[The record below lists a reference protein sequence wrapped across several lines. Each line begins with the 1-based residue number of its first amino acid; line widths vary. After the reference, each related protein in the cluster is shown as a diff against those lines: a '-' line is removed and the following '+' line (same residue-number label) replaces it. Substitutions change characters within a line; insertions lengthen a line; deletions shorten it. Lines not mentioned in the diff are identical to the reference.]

1 MKVQTIVMVIVILL
15 LLYVV
20 MKYVLND
27 ANTMTGLM
35 SGTEVQKIVAKDLA
49 KDDSG
54 LHSSN
59 FAYSIW
65 YYIDDWNYN
74 YDKNKVLF
82 VRSPLG
88 TISSDTSIENIYPC
102 PGITFTPNTND
113 LMVYLTTT
121 ASQINDTCDVD
132 TTSPSYTGTDWQCK
146 DNYCY
151 PKKVT
156 TDAVAGSP
164 PYCDATK
171 TPQCSS
177 SSPHSDTN
185 NCCTTMPVPA
195 VYANQNIADC
205 VNHQGNPSAVEYTT
219 ITNVPIQKWTNVT
232 ISVYGRSLD
241 VYLDGKLVQT
251 TPLAGTAQVNPDASV
266 YITPNGGFSGWTSKF
281 AYYPNALN
289 PQQVWDIYSAGY
301 GASWLSNLFGKYSVK
316 IAFLENGTEDS
327 SFTF

>member
-1 MKVQTIVMVIVILL
+1 MKVQSIVMVIVILL

-35 SGTEVQKIVAKDLA
+35 SGTDVQTIVAKDLA

-65 YYIDDWNYN
+65 FYIDDWNYN

-88 TISSDTSIENIYPC
+88 TIPTDTTIENIYPC

-113 LMVYLTTT
+113 LMVFLE
-121 ASQINDTCDVD
+121 
-132 TTSPSYTGTDWQCK
+132 TTSTIHLGSCSVGTSACPDG
-146 DNYCY
+146 YCV
-151 PKKVT
+151 PNVNGE
-156 TDAVAGSP
+156 DG
-164 PYCDATK
+164 D
-171 TPQCSS
+171 CSL
-177 SSPHSDTN
+177 
-185 NCCTTMPVPA
+185 
-195 VYANQNIADC
+195 
-205 VNHQGNPSAVEYTT
+205 HQGNPSTVESAT
-219 ITNVPIQKWTNVT
+219 IHNVPIQKWTNVT

-241 VYLDGKLVQT
+241 IYLDGKLVQT
-251 TPLAGTAQVNPDASV
+251 TPLSGTAQVNPDASV

-289 PQQVWDIYSAGY
+289 PQEVWDIYAAGY

-316 IAFLENGTEDS
+316 IAFLENGAEDS

>member
-20 MKYVLND
+20 MKYVMND

-35 SGTEVQKIVAKDLA
+35 SGTEVQKIVGKDLA

-54 LHSSN
+54 LHMSN

-65 YYIDDWNYN
+65 YYIDDWNFN
-74 YDKNKVLF
+74 YDKTKILF
-82 VRSPLG
+82 GRTPL
-88 TISSDTSIENIYPC
+88 SSIPGDTSLMNIYPC
-102 PGITFTPNTND
+102 PAVVFTPNTND
-113 LMVYLTTT
+113 LVVYLTTT
-121 ASQINDTCDVD
+121 SENCADGFTKCATAGPNFGKCGPSANSCADT
-132 TTSPSYTGTDWQCK
+132 GE
-146 DNYCY
+146 
-151 PKKVT
+151 
-156 TDAVAGSP
+156 
-164 PYCDATK
+164 
-171 TPQCSS
+171 
-177 SSPHSDTN
+177 
-185 NCCTTMPVPA
+185 
-195 VYANQNIADC
+195 
-205 VNHQGNPSAVEYTT
+205 NPSAVESTT

-251 TPLAGTAQVNPDASV
+251 KPLAGTAQVDPDASV

-289 PQQVWDIYSAGY
+289 PQEVWDIYSAGY

>member
-35 SGTEVQKIVAKDLA
+35 SGTDVQTIAAKDLA

-59 FAYSIW
+59 YAYSIW

-74 YDKNKVLF
+74 YDKVKVLF
-82 VRSPLG
+82 GRTPQS
-88 TISSDTSIENIYPC
+88 TIPVDKSVMNIFPC
-102 PGITFTPNTND
+102 PAVVFTPNTND
-113 LMVYLTTT
+113 LMVYLE
-121 ASQINDTCDVD
+121 
-132 TTSPSYTGTDWQCK
+132 TTSVPDVNDCNVLGKTRCP
-146 DNYCY
+146 DNYCA
-151 PKKVT
+151 PLT
-156 TDAVAGSP
+156 EDGI
-164 PYCDATK
+164 D
-171 TPQCSS
+171 
-177 SSPHSDTN
+177 
-185 NCCTTMPVPA
+185 
-195 VYANQNIADC
+195 ADC
-205 VNHQGNPSAVEYTT
+205 ANHQGNPSTVEYAT
-219 ITNVPIQKWTNVT
+219 IHNVPIQKWTNVT

-241 VYLDGKLVQT
+241 IYLDGKLVQT
-251 TPLAGTAQVNPDASV
+251 TPLSGTAQVNPDASV

-289 PQQVWDIYSAGY
+289 PQEVWDIYAAGY

-316 IAFLENGTEDS
+316 IAFLENGAEDS

>member
-1 MKVQTIVMVIVILL
+1 
-15 LLYVV
+15 

-35 SGTEVQKIVAKDLA
+35 SGTEVQKIVGKDLA

-54 LHSSN
+54 LHMSN

-74 YDKNKVLF
+74 YEKTKVLF
-82 VRSPLG
+82 GRTPL
-88 TISSDTSIENIYPC
+88 SSVPAGNNTTPGGIMNIYPC
-102 PGITFTPNTND
+102 PAVVFTPNTND
-113 LMVYLTTT
+113 LVVYLTTT
-121 ASQINDTCDVD
+121 SESCTGGFTKC
-132 TTSPSYTGTDWQCK
+132 TTVGDPNFGNCGNSC
-146 DNYCY
+146 
-151 PKKVT
+151 V
-156 TDAVAGSP
+156 
-164 PYCDATK
+164 DATEK
-171 TPQCSS
+171 
-177 SSPHSDTN
+177 
-185 NCCTTMPVPA
+185 
-195 VYANQNIADC
+195 
-205 VNHQGNPSAVEYTT
+205 PSAVESTT

-251 TPLAGTAQVNPDASV
+251 KPLAGTAEVDPDATV

-289 PQQVWDIYSAGY
+289 PQEVWDIYAAGY

-316 IAFLENGTEDS
+316 ISFLENGTEDS

>member
-1 MKVQTIVMVIVILL
+1 MKVQTIVMVIVVLL

-35 SGTEVQKIVAKDLA
+35 SGTEVQKIAAKDLA

-65 YYIDDWNYN
+65 YYIDDWNFN

-82 VRSPLG
+82 GRTPLNSIPSDISPQ
-88 TISSDTSIENIYPC
+88 NIYPC
-102 PGITFTPNTND
+102 PAVVFTPNTND
-113 LMVYLTTT
+113 LMVYLETTSATPAADRTECINAGQWTCPDGICVDKTYVTSTTT
-121 ASQINDTCDVD
+121 LN
-132 TTSPSYTGTDWQCK
+132 GK
-146 DNYCY
+146 
-151 PKKVT
+151 
-156 TDAVAGSP
+156 
-164 PYCDATK
+164 PYDC
-171 TPQCSS
+171 
-177 SSPHSDTN
+177 
-185 NCCTTMPVPA
+185 
-195 VYANQNIADC
+195 ANP
-205 VNHQGNPSAVEYTT
+205 VNHSQPSAVESTT

-251 TPLAGTAQVNPDASV
+251 TPLAGTAQVDPDASV

>member
-1 MKVQTIVMVIVILL
+1 MKVQSIVMVIVILL

-54 LHSSN
+54 LHMTN

-74 YDKNKVLF
+74 YEKTKVLF
-82 VRSPLG
+82 GRTPQGSFPG
-88 TISSDTSIENIYPC
+88 DTSPMNMYPC
-102 PGITFTPNTND
+102 PAVVFTPNTND
-113 LMVYLTTT
+113 LMVFLETSTT
-121 ASQINDTCDVD
+121 ASTSSTCD
-132 TTSPSYTGTDWQCK
+132 PSYNWLCP
-146 DNYCY
+146 DNYCAEIN
-151 PKKVT
+151 T
-156 TDAVAGSP
+156 TNT
-164 PYCDATK
+164 TK
-171 TPQCSS
+171 DIACS
-177 SSPHSDTN
+177 
-185 NCCTTMPVPA
+185 A
-195 VYANQNIADC
+195 
-205 VNHQGNPSAVEYTT
+205 HQGAPSKVESTT

-251 TPLAGTAQVNPDASV
+251 KPLAGTAEVDPDASV
-266 YITPNGGFSGWTSKF
+266 YITPAGGFSGWTSKF

-289 PQQVWDIYSAGY
+289 PQEVWDIYSAGY

-316 IAFLENGTEDS
+316 ISFLENGTEDS

>member
-35 SGTEVQKIVAKDLA
+35 SGTDVQTIKAKDLA

-54 LHSSN
+54 LHMTN

-74 YDKNKVLF
+74 YDKPKVLF
-82 VRSPLG
+82 GRTPQS
-88 TISSDTSIENIYPC
+88 TIPVDKSIMNIFPC
-102 PGITFTPNTND
+102 PAVVFTPNTND
-113 LMVYLTTT
+113 LMVYLE
-121 ASQINDTCDVD
+121 
-132 TTSPSYTGTDWQCK
+132 TTSENCAAPLVKCDISGNANYGNCGTSCE
-146 DNYCY
+146 
-151 PKKVT
+151 
-156 TDAVAGSP
+156 
-164 PYCDATK
+164 DATEK
-171 TPQCSS
+171 
-177 SSPHSDTN
+177 
-185 NCCTTMPVPA
+185 
-195 VYANQNIADC
+195 
-205 VNHQGNPSAVEYTT
+205 PSAVESTT

-251 TPLAGTAQVNPDASV
+251 TPLSGTAQVNPDASV

-289 PQQVWDIYSAGY
+289 PQEVWDIYSAGY

-316 IAFLENGTEDS
+316 IAFLENGAEDS

>member
-74 YDKNKVLF
+74 YDKTKVLF
-82 VRSPLG
+82 GRTPQSTIPVDRS
-88 TISSDTSIENIYPC
+88 IMNIYPC
-102 PGITFTPNTND
+102 PAVVFTPNTND
-113 LMVYLTTT
+113 LMVYLETT
-121 ASQINDTCDVD
+121 SQINDTCDVD
-132 TTSPSYTGTDWQCK
+132 TTSPPYTGTDWQCS

-156 TDAVAGSP
+156 TDAVAASPTGCTGSCTSTNP
-164 PYCDATK
+164 N
-171 TPQCSS
+171 TP
-177 SSPHSDTN
+177 T
-185 NCCTTMPVPA
+185 NCCSTMPVPA
-195 VYANQNIADC
+195 VYEAKDCAN
-205 VNHQGNPSAVEYTT
+205 HTGNPSAVESTT

-241 VYLDGKLVQT
+241 IYLDGKLVQT
-251 TPLAGTAQVNPDASV
+251 TPLAGTAQVDPDASV

-289 PQQVWDIYSAGY
+289 PQEVWDIYSAGY
-301 GASWLSNLFGKYSVK
+301 GSSWLSNLFGKYNVK
-316 IAFLENGTEDS
+316 ISFLENGTEDS